1 VPSKNFVMARMLKRK
16 YQRFESYLGDSSISE
31 EIREYANKNYGLG
44 IVIEDEQTGAMTFLR
59 YGNGK

>member
-1 VPSKNFVMARMLKRK
+1 MLKRK